1 MKEKIELTPAKRKQ
15 LEEFMKRFHE
25 ALKKRP
31 TISDEEFMAETEVS
45 DEQYKIGLVLP
56 GIGNEI
62 GDVDE

>member
-1 MKEKIELTPAKRKQ
+1 MKEKRERSPAKRKQ

-25 ALKKRP
+25 ELKKRP

-56 GIGNEI
+56 GIGNI
-62 GDVDE
+62 KGGADE